1 MGAPVFFTPLYFAL
15 SVLSRWKNEAEVD
28 ICQFLYSILDNY
40 EEQLSSSIGVKILIF
55 DREYRLKAKEGE
67 EYLKAIAA
75 YVDGK
80 IKKIASST
88 NERGREQISIL
99 ACLNIADELYKLKEK
114 NRKAKEKIRQLMER
128 VEKEAQ

>member
-1 MGAPVFFTPLYFAL
+1 M
-15 SVLSRWKNEAEVD
+15 
-28 ICQFLYSILDNY
+28 
-40 EEQLSSSIGVKILIF
+40 GVKILIF

-67 EYLKAIAA
+67 EYLKAIAS

-80 IKKIASST
+80 VKKIASST

-114 NRKAKEKIRQLMER
+114 NRKAREKIRQLIER
-128 VEKEAQ
+128 VEKEAE

>member
-1 MGAPVFFTPLYFAL
+1 M
-15 SVLSRWKNEAEVD
+15 
-28 ICQFLYSILDNY
+28 
-40 EEQLSSSIGVKILIF
+40 SSSVGVKILIF

-67 EYLKAIAA
+67 EYLKAIAS

-99 ACLNIADELYKLKEK
+99 ACLNIADELHKLKKK
-114 NRKAKEKIRQLMER
+114 NREAREKIRQLMEK

>member
-1 MGAPVFFTPLYFAL
+1 L
-15 SVLSRWKNEAEVD
+15 SLSM
-28 ICQFLYSILDNY
+28 
-40 EEQLSSSIGVKILIF
+40 GVKILIF

-67 EYLKAIAA
+67 EYLKAIAS

-80 IKKIASST
+80 VKKIASST

-114 NRKAKEKIRQLMER
+114 NRKAREKIRQLIER
-128 VEKEAQ
+128 VEKEAE

>member
-1 MGAPVFFTPLYFAL
+1 M
-15 SVLSRWKNEAEVD
+15 
-28 ICQFLYSILDNY
+28 
-40 EEQLSSSIGVKILIF
+40 SSSIGVKILIF

-67 EYLKAIAA
+67 EYLKAIAS

-114 NRKAKEKIRQLMER
+114 NRKAKEKIRQLIER
-128 VEKEAQ
+128 VEKEAE

>member
-1 MGAPVFFTPLYFAL
+1 M
-15 SVLSRWKNEAEVD
+15 
-28 ICQFLYSILDNY
+28 
-40 EEQLSSSIGVKILIF
+40 GVKILIF

-67 EYLKAIAA
+67 EYLKAIAS
-75 YVDGK
+75 YVDEK
-80 IKKIASST
+80 VKKIASST

-114 NRKAKEKIRQLMER
+114 NRKAREKIRQLLKR

>member
-1 MGAPVFFTPLYFAL
+1 
-15 SVLSRWKNEAEVD
+15 
-28 ICQFLYSILDNY
+28 
-40 EEQLSSSIGVKILIF
+40 LSSSMGVKILIF

-80 IKKIASST
+80 VKKIASST

-114 NRKAKEKIRQLMER
+114 NRKAREKIRQLIER
-128 VEKEAQ
+128 VEKEAE